1 MKLVLD
7 TNVLLVSISPRSE
20 LHWVFQRFI
29 SEEFTLCV
37 TTDVLIEYE
46 EIIVKHM
53 GHQVAD
59 TILQIIE
66 NAANVELVTK
76 YFKWNLIVEDPD
88 DSKFVDCAIAG
99 NAKFIITHDRHF
111 NVLKKIEFPKVEVI
125 NVHQLKKELNF

>member
-20 LHWVFQRFI
+20 LHWVFQSFI
-29 SEEFTLCV
+29 SEKFTLCV

-46 EIIVKHM
+46 EIIGKHM

-88 DSKFVDCAIAG
+88 DNKFVDCAIAG

-111 NVLKKIEFPKVEVI
+111 NIKKKIEFPKVEVI

>member
-20 LHWVFQRFI
+20 LHWVFQSFI
-29 SEEFTLCV
+29 SEEFTICV

-46 EIIVKHM
+46 EIIGQHM

-88 DSKFVDCAIAG
+88 DNKFVDCAIAG